1 MTTGQRRTLK
11 GAGIST
17 RRGFAGLAGLPR
29 LDRVSPDVVGR
40 AQSQARLQVAS
51 EDDRGIRYEIL
62 DPERQAADDTV
73 LTRSGWQSE
82 AGVSP
87 P

>member
-1 MTTGQRRTLK
+1 
-11 GAGIST
+11 
-17 RRGFAGLAGLPR
+17 
-29 LDRVSPDVVGR
+29 VSPDVVGR